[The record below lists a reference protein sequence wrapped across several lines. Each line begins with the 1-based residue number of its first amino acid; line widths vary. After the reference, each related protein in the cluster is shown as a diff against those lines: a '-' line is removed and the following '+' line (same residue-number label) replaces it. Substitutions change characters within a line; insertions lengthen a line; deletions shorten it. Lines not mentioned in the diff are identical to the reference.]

1 MAPRLHELR
10 LNAREL
16 LRQPG
21 LRKAVEVSL
30 PASDLGVDDERIT
43 GEIVVDLVATSNI
56 DGIVVEGTV
65 TMPWRASCRRC
76 LAEVVGTADIH
87 IDEVYQDAS
96 DVDERGGAVNVVVTM
111 RSRSRATRSIS
122 CPRSER
128 RCCSSCPTTC
138 CAGRTAPASARC
150 VASIATRVRANATRA
165 FATNVG
171 PPSTTSASTTTEPS
185 SFWSGRCRSRS
196 GRSQTRTRRWGI
208 RNPANP
214 PIAWR
219 SRVVQC
225 ARHADLNSI

>member
-96 DVDERGGAVNVVVTM
+96 DVDERGGGERGGDDAFPIEGDQVDLVPAVREAVLLELPDDVLC
-111 RSRSRATRSIS
+111 R
-122 CPRSER
+122 ED
-128 RCCSSCPTTC
+128 
-138 CAGRTAPASARC
+138 CAGICPVCGADRNQGACECDTS
-150 VASIATRVRANATRA
+150 VRD
-165 FATNVG
+165 
-171 PPSTTSASTTTEPS
+171 E
-185 SFWSGRCRSRS
+185 
-196 GRSQTRTRRWGI
+196 RW
-208 RNPANP
+208 A
-214 PIAWR
+214 ALD
-219 SRVVQC
+219 
-225 ARHADLNSI
+225 DLRLDDD